1 MSKTVTDWINDKCF
15 IVDDLINQLANNK
28 KKPDFMYPTLCQY
41 LATGNSYEDIHTRLF
56 ENPEEVMVCL
66 ERYQEVISKINLIT
80 VFIPSIENFCMFMGW
95 TAQVYKQML
104 NDSPEDIKA
113 VMQMVDDFII
123 ESQMA
128 AGQLGYSKA
137 SLTKFRSQ
145 IAGNHGQNFVTQ
157 KEENDNNKSAGKT
170 KSPEELQRELENM
183 GFKMINQK

>member
-1 MSKTVTDWINDKCF
+1 
-15 IVDDLINQLANNK
+15 
-28 KKPDFMYPTLCQY
+28 
-41 LATGNSYEDIHTRLF
+41 
-56 ENPEEVMVCL
+56 
-66 ERYQEVISKINLIT
+66 
-80 VFIPSIENFCMFMGW
+80 
-95 TAQVYKQML
+95 
-104 NDSPEDIKA
+104 
-113 VMQMVDDFII
+113 
-123 ESQMA
+123 MA